1 MHSFLTRALP
11 TWLVVHTDFSLSVTF
26 HLPGALIIHK
36 SQGTE
41 LRGVSCCNQS
51 QADAK
56 QDLAELPW
64 LAMSSLCSLD

>member
-11 TWLVVHTDFSLSVTF
+11 TWRVVHTDFSLLVTF
-26 HLPGALIIHK
+26 HLPGALKHK

-56 QDLAELPW
+56 QDLAELLW